1 MVRLAGLEVD
11 SFLQASLPVENGAK
25 AERSL
30 MSSGFEY
37 HRSGMKDSALL

>member
-1 MVRLAGLEVD
+1 MG
-11 SFLQASLPVENGAK
+11 SNLQASLPVEKGAK

-30 MSSGFEY
+30 INSGFEY